1 MEASTGKGARGA
13 NTQDM
18 TREMANCTYKLK
30 ARQEAVTADRDTAG
44 EETTELRTFIS
55 TVPQV
60 SRMVPGEVPPP

>member
-1 MEASTGKGARGA
+1 
-13 NTQDM
+13 M

-30 ARQEAVTADRDTAG
+30 AREEAVTADRDTAG